1 MIVMQYCC
9 RKEYD
14 TFGNSHPLGHLGR
27 RHTPSNIYLEPRET
41 YEDNRRYTIIEGDTN
56 IRNVGLLTF

>member
-1 MIVMQYCC
+1 MIVMQYRC

-14 TFGNSHPLGHLGR
+14 TFGYSHPLRHLGR
-27 RHTPSNIYLEPRET
+27 RHTPSNIHLEPRET

-56 IRNVGLLTF
+56 RSSVSHLLF